1 MNQKFIDE
9 LIAWTKSKHELTP
22 EQLDLEKEQV
32 AKELGIAIMKS
43 LFLEGLTFD
52 DSLTIAS
59 LLIKIAQTSAN
70 MIQAERVVQEFKARS
85 RFN

>member
-85 RFN
+85 QFN